1 MFIAQLAH
9 IKLEHGLHEF
19 ARHAGGEVGPFYGRA
34 RRGHIGGG
42 EGRSDLQLAITRQRP
57 DMREGQ
63 LLRIPFQP
71 PQFDLL
77 AAELHREMEATQ
89 LFLDGLGVL

>member
-1 MFIAQLAH
+1 M
-9 IKLEHGLHEF
+9 
-19 ARHAGGEVGPFYGRA
+19 
-34 RRGHIGGG
+34 
-42 EGRSDLQLAITRQRP
+42 RQ
-57 DMREGQ
+57 GQ

-89 LFLDGLGVL
+89 LFLDGEGGWFGRAIGQTGHRGLSFCLFTSGKGVCLQPIEGIAEAYSEGK